1 MSPPRAGPGGWPS
14 IDTRNRTDA
23 SVVTVPSRDGG
34 HGRESDTQFGR
45 RGCSGWLPAVPS
57 SSRQPAP
64 LIQSQTGRGGIK
76 VMSVALNPPRRCE
89 VFRSLVPEVI
99 FRRPKSAQSAGAS
112 TPPASTDDVTIAE
125 AGAGRFGEQALNDLL
140 GLFVLALAK
149 VMLPNPS
156 ARVEE
161 VQRRS
166 VGSTPATRPPTSQ
179 RRTFPRAQLQSPW
192 PSSRQ
197 NVPDLIDSFSHVLH
211 LRSVL
216 RGVPRRKPATF
227 RVPTVKRS
235 ISPPVT
241 CEAI

>member
-1 MSPPRAGPGGWPS
+1 MAPCGPIVESP
-14 IDTRNRTDA
+14 A
-23 SVVTVPSRDGG
+23 SALDSEPDGQ
-34 HGRESDTQFGR
+34 GRHKGDVGR
-45 RGCSGWLPAVPS
+45 
-57 SSRQPAP
+57 
-64 LIQSQTGRGGIK
+64 
-76 VMSVALNPPRRCE
+76 
-89 VFRSLVPEVI
+89 
-99 FRRPKSAQSAGAS
+99 AQSPEAMRSVPFAGTRGNFPETQVRPICRCFHATS
-112 TPPASTDDVTIAE
+112 FDREDVTTAE